1 MGGTVKILPFA
12 YLRTSFSADPTWE
25 VRGRAFGPMNG
36 CQPKGDR
43 EQNYRREE
51 TDEQNFASS
60 FIISHIISHI
70 IFAILIWLHRD
81 DSEH

>member
-1 MGGTVKILPFA
+1 
-12 YLRTSFSADPTWE
+12 
-25 VRGRAFGPMNG
+25 MNG

-60 FIISHIISHI
+60 FIISHII
-70 IFAILIWLHRD
+70 FAILIWLHRD